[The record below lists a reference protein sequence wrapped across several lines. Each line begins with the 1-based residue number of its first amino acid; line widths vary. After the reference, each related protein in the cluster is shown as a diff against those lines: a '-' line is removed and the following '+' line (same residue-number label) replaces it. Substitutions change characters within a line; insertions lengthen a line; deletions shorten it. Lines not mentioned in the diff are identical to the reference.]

1 MEIQA
6 VRCMSFVNIDLVLEC
21 LWTYENFAFLAI
33 FTDICM
39 IILYLLW
46 GTQHFTIYLIC
57 IPCKY
62 YRNLKTNLNI
72 YTVALMEN

>member
-1 MEIQA
+1 MYELFKC
-6 VRCMSFVNIDLVLEC
+6 RFSFGVLVNTLKL
-21 LWTYENFAFLAI
+21 FFFLAI

-39 IILYLLW
+39 IILCLLW

-62 YRNLKTNLNI
+62 YINFKTNLNI
-72 YTVALMEN
+72 YTVALVGNWTLLL